1 MIENFLLK
9 LDFLG
14 PKPTLYIDK
23 HERYRTASGGLMSII
38 LGILTI
44 LCFIGFGMDLFQR
57 KKPSTLLTKIY
68 DSYPKVEYN
77 RFKFLLAPAYNG
89 PRKMNDIKRKLSF
102 TYTYHQADSTLDV
115 PCVNYTYYDM
125 VPCTEINFFEKNP
138 EFKLSTLV
146 PKEDYYCVPENFDL
160 PLEGK
165 FGNSKFKMYHIN
177 VNFCNNKTMNNTCFS
192 TDEIKNDL
200 AEFYIHYIYL
210 DNYIDHSDYVDP
222 IKKLH
227 SSDLLQGSA
236 KAARTDQYWYRL
248 VNVITDSGW
257 FLEESGDLES
267 FQLDSRNNFIN
278 AVSPRFIYLIQISL
292 NTISDIYKRRYV
304 KIQDI
309 FANIG
314 GIIKSMTI
322 LLLMFNHLFINK
334 LYYQFIYFKFIDKEN
349 AYRGINNHNSSLNL
363 KKEQINTYIGIS
375 ELKSSTHIYNVKSN
389 YINTNKTLNLQSFD
403 LTKPKTNANL
413 KFNKKISQK
422 FKFCELVGLCK
433 SQSFKEKHFLIK
445 NVEKLQIKS
454 LNVLNLI
461 KNLQTLKIIRKMFFR
476 EKANLLNLFSFSH
489 VLYKANNF
497 DKKVEKIN
505 KPIFNNEEL
514 LKIKNQLKIQESNGE
529 VINFNNLL
537 LNHINLYL
545 DE

>member
-14 PKPTLYIDK
+14 PKPTLFIDK
-23 HERYRTASGGLMSII
+23 HERYRTASGGLLSKI

-44 LCFIGFGMDLFQR
+44 LCFIGFGMDLFLR

-177 VNFCNNKTMNNTCFS
+177 VNFCSNKTMNNTCFT

-236 KAARTDQYWYRL
+236 KAARTDQYWYKL

-257 FLEESGDLES
+257 FLEESGDL
-267 FQLDSRNNFIN
+267 
-278 AVSPRFIYLIQISL
+278 
-292 NTISDIYKRRYV
+292 
-304 KIQDI
+304 
-309 FANIG
+309 
-314 GIIKSMTI
+314 
-322 LLLMFNHLFINK
+322 
-334 LYYQFIYFKFIDKEN
+334 
-349 AYRGINNHNSSLNL
+349 
-363 KKEQINTYIGIS
+363 
-375 ELKSSTHIYNVKSN
+375 
-389 YINTNKTLNLQSFD
+389 
-403 LTKPKTNANL
+403 
-413 KFNKKISQK
+413 
-422 FKFCELVGLCK
+422 
-433 SQSFKEKHFLIK
+433 
-445 NVEKLQIKS
+445 
-454 LNVLNLI
+454 
-461 KNLQTLKIIRKMFFR
+461 
-476 EKANLLNLFSFSH
+476 
-489 VLYKANNF
+489 
-497 DKKVEKIN
+497 
-505 KPIFNNEEL
+505 
-514 LKIKNQLKIQESNGE
+514 
-529 VINFNNLL
+529 
-537 LNHINLYL
+537 
-545 DE
+545 